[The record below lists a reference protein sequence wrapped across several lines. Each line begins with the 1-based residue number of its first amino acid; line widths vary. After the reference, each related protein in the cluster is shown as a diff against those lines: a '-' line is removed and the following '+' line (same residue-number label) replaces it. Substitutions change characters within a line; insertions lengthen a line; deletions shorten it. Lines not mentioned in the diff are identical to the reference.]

1 MKSNIEIHFVF
12 ADGIVKRCTSVR
24 EAYEFLLGHYAFIQ
38 HMEEDNEPLGK
49 DDYILTV
56 LSSGLSADDET
67 FINRQVSFN
76 KEAQLGVSDDKII
89 N

>member
-24 EAYEFLLGHYAFIQ
+24 EAYEFLMGHYAFIGS
-38 HMEEDNEPLGK
+38 DEPLGK

-56 LSSGLSADDET
+56 LSSGLSAEDET

>member
-12 ADGIVKRCTSVR
+12 ADGIVKRCTSVK
-24 EAYEFLLGHYAFIQ
+24 EAYEFLLGHYAFI
-38 HMEEDNEPLGK
+38 HSDEPLDK
-49 DDYILTV
+49 DDFILTV

-76 KEAQLGVSDDKII
+76 KEAQLGVCDDKII